1 MMFGWMIA
9 FLGLGIVVG
18 IKVMSSC
25 LNDYVKEGIMQ
36 RRGRI
41 YRIIDIT
48 DKLQGVN
55 DDHA

>member
-1 MMFGWMIA
+1 MMLGWMIA
-9 FLGLGIVVG
+9 FLGGGIVIG
-18 IKVMSSC
+18 SMVMSSC

-48 DKLQGVN
+48 DKLQEVN

>member
-1 MMFGWMIA
+1 MFGWMIA
-9 FLGLGIVVG
+9 FWGLGIVIG
-18 IKVMSSC
+18 SMVMSSC

-48 DKLQGVN
+48 DKLQEVN

>member
-1 MMFGWMIA
+1 MLGWMIA
-9 FLGLGIVVG
+9 FLGGGIVIG
-18 IKVMSSC
+18 SMVMSSC

-48 DKLQGVN
+48 DKLQEVN